1 MNQMI
6 DAYDDYLTAYHD
18 SHYINSVS
26 KVAERKCH
34 ELELMIKNSDDGG
47 LPLRPTS
54 HSLSRFSTRVEHLVS
69 SNSIVHEDVIVNG
82 GCKLLLPANMFLF
95 MSEKILESRISGSYS
110 SENGGYKYKT
120 KIEEW
125 SDSDTSIEMIAFVEG
140 GSIKTV
146 FFNIV
151 SAE

>member
-1 MNQMI
+1 MEAVI
-6 DAYDDYLTAYHD
+6 DAFDDYLSAYHD

-34 ELELMIKNSDDGG
+34 ELEVMIKNADDGG
-47 LPLRPTS
+47 IPLRPTA
-54 HSLSRFSTRVEHLVS
+54 HSLSRFATRIESLVS
-69 SNSIVHEDVIVNG
+69 SNSIVHEDVIING
-82 GCKLLLPANMFLF
+82 GCRLLLPANMFLF

-120 KIEEW
+120 RIEEW
-125 SDSDTSIEMIAFVEG
+125 SDLDTSIEMVAFVEG
-140 GSIKTV
+140 NSIKTIY
-146 FFNIV
+146 FNIV